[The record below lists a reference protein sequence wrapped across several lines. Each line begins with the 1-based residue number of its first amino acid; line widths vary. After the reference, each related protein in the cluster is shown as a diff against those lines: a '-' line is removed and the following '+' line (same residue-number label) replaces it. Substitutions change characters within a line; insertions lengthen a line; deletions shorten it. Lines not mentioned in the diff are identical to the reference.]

1 MKINSNK
8 AISIFAAAILLVSFI
23 SATAVMTYAQG
34 PNNQEQA
41 PNGEEEY
48 NEEEVPEN
56 DYNGEEEVPEND
68 YNGEEAQENEY
79 NGRAGDLPG
88 VNLPRDSGRAIGDR
102 VRGIVGDKVEQIR
115 NMTRDQNVSGEEIA
129 GIAREIGV
137 EVEHVVME
145 EVSHI
150 KNRTRERMGQEE
162 DIDERMR
169 MQVQQARATRYDY
182 AYSNF
187 VTEGREKINEL
198 KERGMDVE
206 ELNQT
211 LNEISENYLEAYR
224 AEDPTERTQN
234 MREKAE
240 QFRNQF
246 EETAG
251 EEAEEIREQ
260 ARERIPEEAR
270 QNLQGIRNE
279 AWENVKSAALNVF
292 DNRVEAA
299 ENKINA
305 YQQAGFNTT
314 EMEEAL
320 DELQE
325 LREDLENA
333 FDEGDREQVQEVRA
347 DIREKWQEIM
357 RAQPEDR
364 EQEYRETVN
373 RLNRTLE
380 RTRDLTERAEE
391 FGLDIA
397 EAEASQE
404 GIENGL
410 EIAKQ
415 ALDEGNYEQAKQ
427 EIENIREQFSEY
439 REEASNLAQ
448 QVRQQMQGQPGGP
461 GG

>member
-1 MKINSNK
+1 
-8 AISIFAAAILLVSFI
+8 
-23 SATAVMTYAQG
+23 
-34 PNNQEQA
+34 
-41 PNGEEEY
+41 
-48 NEEEVPEN
+48 
-56 DYNGEEEVPEND
+56 
-68 YNGEEAQENEY
+68 
-79 NGRAGDLPG
+79 
-88 VNLPRDSGRAIGDR
+88 
-102 VRGIVGDKVEQIR
+102 
-115 NMTRDQNVSGEEIA
+115 
-129 GIAREIGV
+129 
-137 EVEHVVME
+137 
-145 EVSHI
+145 
-150 KNRTRERMGQEE
+150 
-162 DIDERMR
+162 
-169 MQVQQARATRYDY
+169 
-182 AYSNF
+182 
-187 VTEGREKINEL
+187 
-198 KERGMDVE
+198 MDVE
-206 ELNQT
+206 ELDQT
-211 LNEISENYLEAYR
+211 LNEISGDYLEAYR

-251 EEAEEIREQ
+251 EDAEEIREQ

-270 QNLQGIRNE
+270 QNLEGVRSE

-325 LREDLENA
+325 FREDLENA
-333 FDEGDREQVQEVRA
+333 FDEGDREQVQEVRT

-373 RLNRTLE
+373 RLNRTLQ
-380 RTRDLTERAEE
+380 RTKNLTERAEE

-397 EAEASQE
+397 EAEAAQE

-427 EIENIREQFSEY
+427 EIENIRAQFSEY

-448 QVRQQMQGQPGGP
+448 QLRQQVQGQPGGQ